1 METKAT
7 SASQNSVMLALYF
20 QPVMAQPRQPGN
32 TVETQEK
39 KQTDLTT
46 DFTLDPLPSFFLLFF
61 AQTQSLLSFS
71 ALCNHMSALL
81 TFSKVFKKKNVRSQ
95 CQFLT
100 GFLFV
105 LFLTSV
111 SEMRL
116 KLIV

>member
-7 SASQNSVMLALYF
+7 SASQNSVLLALYF

-46 DFTLDPLPSFFLLFF
+46 DFTLDPLSSFFLFF

-81 TFSKVFKKKNVRSQ
+81 TFSKVFKKKTSGRSVNSSQ
-95 CQFLT
+95 VFFVCLVFNLCQWD
-100 GFLFV
+100 
-105 LFLTSV
+105 
-111 SEMRL
+111 EA
-116 KLIV
+116 